1 MLSPCPM
8 YTYKCS
14 KAKSRILSSKRKGKK
29 CLKTKMPCIEVIRES
44 LNISTFTR
52 KHDLHKVEWQRKI
65 DMEVLTKLKLRD
77 EFN

>member
-1 MLSPCPM
+1 
-8 YTYKCS
+8 
-14 KAKSRILSSKRKGKK
+14 
-29 CLKTKMPCIEVIRES
+29 MPCIEVIRES